1 MFNCVSVGADESLE
15 SLGFDP
21 SKAKIEEPEGH
32 NGPGKAGEC
41 ARFAHRGGSF
51 LDQVGLISCPQ
62 KQRADPSFQRR
73 GKRGGAAKERLL
85 DVFRSV
91 KMIFKWLRRP
101 LTLKPKP
108 QNKKSMRNVSVA
120 LLVKLEAKP
129 GKEKEVEAFLRGALP
144 LVQEEPETVAWFA
157 IRMDKSTFGIVDA
170 FPSDEGRQAHLS
182 GKVAAALMAKAS
194 ELFATPPAIEK
205 VDVLAAKL
213 P

>member
-1 MFNCVSVGADESLE
+1 
-15 SLGFDP
+15 
-21 SKAKIEEPEGH
+21 
-32 NGPGKAGEC
+32 
-41 ARFAHRGGSF
+41 
-51 LDQVGLISCPQ
+51 
-62 KQRADPSFQRR
+62 
-73 GKRGGAAKERLL
+73 
-85 DVFRSV
+85 
-91 KMIFKWLRRP
+91 MIFKWLRRP